1 MDELIMLRYGELS
14 TKGKNKRD
22 FINLLGC
29 NVKHALKKFSNLTY
43 DIKYDHIYIHLN
55 GEKYD
60 DVSKRLLDVSGI
72 YSFSKVYR
80 LPIDLDVL
88 KQEALK
94 LALAENKKTF
104 KVHTKRPNKSFPI
117 HSEEINRLI
126 AGEILRNS
134 DYKVDVHNPEL
145 MINITVREDYIYL
158 FTDETLAAG
167 GYPLGSGGKSLMML
181 SGGIDSPVAAYL
193 MMKRGIK
200 IECIHFASP
209 PYTNEAVITKIK
221 DLLKKLTAYQKE
233 IKLFIVPFTKLQEEI
248 YHHVNISYA
257 ITIMRRMMYRIA
269 EGVAHQNQCL
279 ALVNGESIGQV
290 ASQTLESMSVIN
302 EVIHMPVIRPVACM
316 DKLEIIDIAQ
326 KIGTYDIS
334 IRPHEDCCTIFT
346 PKQPATK
353 PKSYKAEALEETWDY
368 QTMINECIEQCETIV
383 IDDHY
388 KEVKNKS
395 KDDEK
400 REDSFSSLSS
410 CCSYLPFLMIEM
422 KC

>member
-80 LPIDLDVL
+80 LPIDLEIL

-134 DYKVDVHNPEL
+134 DYKVDVHNPKL

-269 EGVAHQNQCL
+269 SRVAEKRKD
-279 ALVNGESIGQV
+279 LVIANGESLGQV
-290 ASQTLESMSVIN
+290 ASQTLKSISVI
-302 EVIHMPVIRPVACM
+302 EKVSTLPVIRPLAIF
-316 DKLEIIDIAQ
+316 DKVDIIKIAR
-326 KIGTYDIS
+326 KIDTYDIS
-334 IRPHEDCCTIFT
+334 IRPYEDCCTIF
-346 PKQPATK
+346 
-353 PKSYKAEALEETWDY
+353 
-368 QTMINECIEQCETIV
+368 
-383 IDDHY
+383 
-388 KEVKNKS
+388 EVKNPTTAPNEEKAIEYEQLFDFE
-395 KDDEK
+395 KLIDDCVNNLEVLTITD
-400 REDSFSSLSS
+400 EDEDDL
-410 CCSYLPFLMIEM
+410 L
-422 KC
+422 